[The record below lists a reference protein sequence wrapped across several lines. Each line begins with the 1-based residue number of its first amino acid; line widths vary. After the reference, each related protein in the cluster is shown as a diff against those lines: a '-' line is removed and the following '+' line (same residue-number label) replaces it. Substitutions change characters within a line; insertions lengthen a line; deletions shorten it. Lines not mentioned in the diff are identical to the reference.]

1 MMYVAVD
8 VFGKSKETADRYR
21 WGHPNG
27 VDGLVRNLGAYSMAT
42 GEPDEYG
49 DLLVW
54 ETDSEYTAH
63 NQVDRLASGWFAAR
77 AGESV
82 EEVIDY
88 FRKVLA

>member
-1 MMYVAVD
+1 MFIAVD
-8 VFGKSKETADRYR
+8 VFNKSKETADRYR

-27 VDGLVRNLGAYSMAT
+27 VDGLVRNLGYYSMAT

-49 DLLVW
+49 DLLIW

-63 NQVDRLASGWFAAR
+63 NQVDRLASGWIAAK
-77 AGESV
+77 AGETV
-82 EEVIDY
+82 EEVIEY

>member
-1 MMYVAVD
+1 MFIAVD
-8 VFGKSKETADRYR
+8 ILGKNLEEIERYR

-27 VDGLVRNLGAYSMAT
+27 IDGLVRNLGSYSMAT

-49 DLLVW
+49 DLLIW
-54 ETDSEYTAH
+54 ETDSEYTAY

-77 AGESV
+77 AGETV

-88 FRKVLA
+88 FRTVLS